1 MPQKPEDVLRD
12 LKSGKYAPIYF
23 LQGEEPF
30 YIDQILGYIEKNA
43 IDDSMKGFNQVVLY
57 GKDVDMGTVISNARR
72 FPMMGDRQ
80 VVIVKEAQEI
90 KDLTKADAV
99 KLMEAYLQN
108 PLPSTILVFG
118 HKYKK
123 VDGRSSL
130 GKSFDK
136 HGILVTSEKMY
147 ENKLPAWILDYV
159 KEKGFTIHDKA
170 VQMLADNIG
179 NNLERLANEIDKV
192 LINFKEKGQ
201 IDPATIQKYVGI
213 SKDYN
218 VFELQKALAVRD
230 ILKVNQIV
238 HYFEANPKSN
248 PIIPIIA
255 SLFGYFTKLMLI
267 HHSKDKS
274 EAHLASAIGVHP
286 FVLKEYLQAS
296 RNYSLPKVIDNIHY
310 IRQADMQSKGIDSGA
325 MSEGEILKELT
336 FKIMH

>member
-1 MPQKPEDVLRD
+1 MPQKPEDVLKD
-12 LKSGKYAPIYF
+12 LKNGKYAPIYF

-43 IDDSMKGFNQVVLY
+43 IDESQRGFNQVVLY
-57 GKDVDMGTVISNARR
+57 GKDVDTGTVISNARR

-80 VVIVKEAQEI
+80 VVIVKEAQEL
-90 KDLTKADAV
+90 KDLTKAESV
-99 KLMEAYLQN
+99 KLMEAYLQH

-130 GKSFDK
+130 AKSFDK
-136 HGILVTSEKMY
+136 YAVLVTSDKMY
-147 ENKLPAWILDYV
+147 DNKLPAWILGYV
-159 KEKGFTIHDKA
+159 KEKGFSIHDKA

-179 NNLERLANEIDKV
+179 NNLERLGNEIDKV
-192 LINFKEKGQ
+192 LINFKDKGE
-201 IDPATIQKYVGI
+201 IDPATIQKHVGI
-213 SKDYN
+213 SKDFN

-238 HYFEANPKSN
+238 NYFSANPKSN
-248 PIIPIIA
+248 PIIPIVA

-274 EAHLASAIGVHP
+274 ERHLASTIGVHE
-286 FVLKEYLQAS
+286 FVLKEYLMAA
-296 RNYSLPKVIDNIHY
+296 RNYSLPKVIDNIHH
-310 IRQADMQSKGIDSGA
+310 IRQADLQSKGIDSGA

-336 FKIMH
+336 FKLMH